1 MLRRPLLMLLL
12 ATAGPTAG
20 AGLLV
25 LLLLGRCLLGRCL
38 LLLGLAATWLLPGGV
53 RPSFPLTDQELD
65 RGVVVRGF
73 LIRRGVGRG
82 WGGTEVREILIRPVG
97 FVGVESGGGSG
108 IASFAD
114 AGCLA
119 PPARPRAVEDRGGDQ
134 GGCEDAEAEE
144 PIWLQGLPSSPA
156 GSQSRPSQGVG

>member
-1 MLRRPLLMLLL
+1 MLLLLMLRRPLLMLLL

-25 LLLLGRCLLGRCL
+25 LLLLLL

-114 AGCLA
+114 SGCLA

-144 PIWLQGLPSSPA
+144 PRRLQGLPSSPA
-156 GSQSRPSQGVG
+156 GSRSRPSQGVG